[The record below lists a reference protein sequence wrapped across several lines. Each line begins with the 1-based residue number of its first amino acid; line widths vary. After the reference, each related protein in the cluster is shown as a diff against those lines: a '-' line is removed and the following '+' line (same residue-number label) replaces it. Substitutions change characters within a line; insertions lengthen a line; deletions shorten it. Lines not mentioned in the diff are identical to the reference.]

1 MRHQAR
7 FLAALWTGCLA
18 ASLIW
23 NLHEQREKSVEIAR
37 ISAQV
42 TFDNDVLYRRWA
54 AQQGGLYVLVS
65 EQAPPNPYL
74 DVPDRDVTTT
84 SGLSLTLLNPAYLA
98 RQVNQLAQ
106 KSRGSRGHLTSLK
119 PLRPENAPD
128 AFEAAAL
135 ASFENGVKE
144 VSVFES
150 KDGRQDLRLMRPFL
164 IEKPCLRCHSQQG
177 YHEGD
182 IRGGISVSVPME
194 PILAIERPQVART
207 SIAHGLVWLLGVVG
221 LTLWGRGLEKHTAAR
236 ERAEA
241 TARHN
246 AAELEAAF
254 AAMTHGIMVYDAA
267 GAMVHSNAAAR
278 ALYDID
284 PLGVD
289 IEILAKRLSSRR
301 LDGRPIVR
309 EELPT
314 VRALKGEQVLGER
327 FVLTRPDRQ
336 EMVVSF
342 SSAPLQLG
350 GQAIGAVTVC
360 TDITDLIRTQ
370 EALRDANRR
379 KDEFL
384 AVLSHELRNPLAP
397 IRNSLFILD
406 RAVPGGEQ
414 ARRAQAIIDRQV
426 GHLARLVDDLL
437 DVTRIAKNK
446 IRLQCEPLDL
456 TDLVRRTV
464 EDHRSLFEKGEVH
477 IEAALP
483 AERIAVNADRTRLA
497 QVVGNL
503 LQNSAKFTG
512 KGGRTQVS
520 LAVDP
525 ATSQAIIRVADTGVG
540 ISPELLPRLFQP
552 FAQADDTMDRSQGG
566 LGLGLVLVKGLVE
579 LHGGAI
585 SAHSE
590 GIGKGAEFIV
600 RLPLDGA
607 FDVKTPTPVDLSHRA
622 RRVLIIEDLA
632 DAAQSLREALELCG
646 HQVQVAENGP
656 AGLTRAR
663 EFCPEV
669 VLCDIGLPGMDG
681 YEVARAFR
689 ADGVLKDVFLV
700 ALSGYALPEDLQRA
714 AEAGFD
720 RHFAKPPRL
729 DKLEELLSS
738 LRRRSSRTRPTI

>member
-1 MRHQAR
+1 MRHQAC
-7 FLAALWTGCLA
+7 FMAALWTGCLG

-54 AQQGGLYVLVS
+54 AQQGGVYVPVS
-65 EQAPPNPYL
+65 EHTPPNPYL
-74 DVPDRDVTTT
+74 NVPNRDVTTT
-84 SGLSLTLLNPAYLA
+84 AGLPLTLVNPAYMV

-106 KSRGSRGHLTSLK
+106 PGRGSRGHLTSLK

-128 AFEAAAL
+128 AFETAAL
-135 ASFENGVKE
+135 TSLEDGVKE
-144 VSVFES
+144 VSAFES

-164 IEKPCLRCHSQQG
+164 IEKACLRCHAQQG

-182 IRGGISVSVPME
+182 VRGGISVSVPME

-254 AAMTHGIMVYDAA
+254 AAMPHGIMVYDAA
-267 GAMVHSNAAAR
+267 GSMVRTNAAAR

-284 PLGVD
+284 PFGVD
-289 IEILAKRLSSRR
+289 IETLAKRLSSRR

-314 VRALKGEQVLGER
+314 VRALNGEQVLGER

-336 EMVVSF
+336 EMIVSF
-342 SSAPLQLG
+342 SSAALQLG
-350 GQAIGAVTVC
+350 GQAIGAVTVW

-370 EALRDANRR
+370 QALRDADRR

-406 RAVPGGEQ
+406 RAVPGSEQ

-426 GHLARLVDDLL
+426 GHLTHLIDDLL
-437 DVTRIAKNK
+437 DVTRIARNK
-446 IRLQCEPLDL
+446 IRLQCESLDL
-456 TDLVRRTV
+456 TDLVRRTI
-464 EDHRSLFEKGEVH
+464 EDHRSLFEKNEVH
-477 IEAALP
+477 LDVTLP

-503 LQNSAKFTG
+503 LQNAAKFTG
-512 KGGRTQVS
+512 KGGRAQVS
-520 LAVDP
+520 LAVDET
-525 ATSQAIIRVADTGVG
+525 AGRAVIRVADTGVG
-540 ISPELLPRLFQP
+540 ISPELLARLFQP
-552 FAQADDTMDRSQGG
+552 FAQADESMDRSKGG
-566 LGLGLVLVKGLVE
+566 LGLGLALVKGLVE
-579 LHGGAI
+579 LHGGEI
-585 SAHSE
+585 SVHSQ
-590 GIGKGAEFIV
+590 GLGKGTEFVV
-600 RLPLDGA
+600 RLPLDGVL
-607 FDVKTPTPVDLSHRA
+607 DVKTPTPVDSSRRI
-622 RRVLIIEDLA
+622 RRVLIIEDQA

-646 HQVQVAENGP
+646 HEVQVTDNGP
-656 AGLTRAR
+656 AGLSRAR
-663 EFCPEV
+663 EFRPEV

-681 YEVARAFR
+681 YQVARVFR
-689 ADGVLKDVFLV
+689 ADESLKDMFLV

-720 RHFAKPPRL
+720 RHLAKPPRL
-729 DKLEELLSS
+729 DQLEELLSS
-738 LRRRSSRTRPTI
+738 LRRRSSKVRPAG

>member
-1 MRHQAR
+1 M
-7 FLAALWTGCLA
+7 AALWTGCLG

-42 TFDNDVLYRRWA
+42 TFDNDVLYRRWV
-54 AQQGGLYVLVS
+54 AQQGGVYVPVS
-65 EQAPPNPYL
+65 EHTPPNPYL
-74 DVPDRDVTTT
+74 NVPNRDVTTT
-84 SGLSLTLLNPAYLA
+84 AGLPLTLVNPAYMV

-106 KSRGSRGHLTSLK
+106 PGRGSRGHLTSLK

-128 AFEAAAL
+128 AFETAAL
-135 ASFENGVKE
+135 TSLENGVKE
-144 VSVFES
+144 VSAFES

-164 IEKPCLRCHSQQG
+164 IEKACLRCHAQQG

-182 IRGGISVSVPME
+182 VRGGISVSVPME

-254 AAMTHGIMVYDAA
+254 AAMPHGIMVYDAA
-267 GAMVHSNAAAR
+267 GSMVRTNAAAR

-284 PLGVD
+284 PFGVD
-289 IEILAKRLSSRR
+289 IETLAKRLSSRR

-314 VRALKGEQVLGER
+314 VRALNGEQVLGER

-336 EMVVSF
+336 EMIVSF
-342 SSAPLQLG
+342 SSAALQLG
-350 GQAIGAVTVC
+350 GQAIGAVTVW

-370 EALRDANRR
+370 QALRDADRR

-406 RAVPGGEQ
+406 RAVPGSEQ

-426 GHLARLVDDLL
+426 GHLTHLIDDLL
-437 DVTRIAKNK
+437 DVTRIARNK
-446 IRLQCEPLDL
+446 IRLQCESLDL
-456 TDLVRRTV
+456 TDLVRRTI
-464 EDHRSLFEKGEVH
+464 EDHRSLFEKNEVH
-477 IEAALP
+477 LDVTLP

-503 LQNSAKFTG
+503 LQNAAKFTG
-512 KGGRTQVS
+512 KGGRAQVS
-520 LAVDP
+520 LAVDET
-525 ATSQAIIRVADTGVG
+525 AGRAVIRVADTGVG
-540 ISPELLPRLFQP
+540 ISPELLARLFQP
-552 FAQADDTMDRSQGG
+552 FAQADESMDRSKGG
-566 LGLGLVLVKGLVE
+566 LGLGLALVKGLVE
-579 LHGGAI
+579 LHGGEI
-585 SAHSE
+585 SVHSQ
-590 GIGKGAEFIV
+590 GLGKGTEFVV
-600 RLPLDGA
+600 RLPLDGVL
-607 FDVKTPTPVDLSHRA
+607 DVKTPTPVDSSRRI
-622 RRVLIIEDLA
+622 RRVLIIEDQA

-646 HQVQVAENGP
+646 HEVQVTDNGP
-656 AGLTRAR
+656 AGLSRAR
-663 EFCPEV
+663 EFRPEV

-681 YEVARAFR
+681 YQVARVFR
-689 ADGVLKDVFLV
+689 ADESLKDMFLV

-720 RHFAKPPRL
+720 RHLAKPPRL
-729 DKLEELLSS
+729 DQLEELLSS
-738 LRRRSSRTRPTI
+738 LHRRSSKVRPAG

>member
-1 MRHQAR
+1 M
-7 FLAALWTGCLA
+7 AALWTGCLG

-54 AQQGGLYVLVS
+54 AQQGGVYVPVS
-65 EQAPPNPYL
+65 EHTPPNPYL
-74 DVPDRDVTTT
+74 NVPNRDVTTT
-84 SGLSLTLLNPAYLA
+84 AGLPLTLVNPAYMV

-106 KSRGSRGHLTSLK
+106 PGRGSRGHLTSLK

-128 AFEAAAL
+128 AFETAAL
-135 ASFENGVKE
+135 TSLENGVKE
-144 VSVFES
+144 VSAFES

-164 IEKPCLRCHSQQG
+164 IEKACLRCHAQQG

-182 IRGGISVSVPME
+182 VRGGISVSVPME

-254 AAMTHGIMVYDAA
+254 AAMPHGIMVYDAA
-267 GAMVHSNAAAR
+267 GSMVRTNAAAR

-284 PLGVD
+284 PFGVD
-289 IEILAKRLSSRR
+289 IETLAKRLSSRR

-314 VRALKGEQVLGER
+314 VRALNGEQVLGER

-336 EMVVSF
+336 EMIVSF
-342 SSAPLQLG
+342 SSAALQLG
-350 GQAIGAVTVC
+350 GQAIGAVTVW

-370 EALRDANRR
+370 QALRDADRR

-406 RAVPGGEQ
+406 RAVPGSEQ

-426 GHLARLVDDLL
+426 GHLTHLIDDLL
-437 DVTRIAKNK
+437 DVTRIARNK
-446 IRLQCEPLDL
+446 IRLQCESLDL
-456 TDLVRRTV
+456 TDLVRRTI
-464 EDHRSLFEKGEVH
+464 EDHRSLFEKNEVH
-477 IEAALP
+477 LDVTLP

-503 LQNSAKFTG
+503 LQNAAKFTG
-512 KGGRTQVS
+512 KGGRAQVS
-520 LAVDP
+520 LAVDET
-525 ATSQAIIRVADTGVG
+525 AGRAVIRVADTGVG
-540 ISPELLPRLFQP
+540 ISPELLARLFQP
-552 FAQADDTMDRSQGG
+552 FAQADESMDRSKGG
-566 LGLGLVLVKGLVE
+566 LGLGLALVKGLVE
-579 LHGGAI
+579 LHGGEI
-585 SAHSE
+585 SVHSQ
-590 GIGKGAEFIV
+590 GLGKGAEFVV
-600 RLPLDGA
+600 RLPLDGVL
-607 FDVKTPTPVDLSHRA
+607 DVKTPTPVDSSRRI
-622 RRVLIIEDLA
+622 RRVLIIEDQA

-646 HQVQVAENGP
+646 HEVQVTDNGP
-656 AGLTRAR
+656 AGLSRAR
-663 EFCPEV
+663 EFRPEV

-681 YEVARAFR
+681 YQVARVFR
-689 ADGVLKDVFLV
+689 ADESLKDIFLV

-720 RHFAKPPRL
+720 RHLAKPPRL
-729 DKLEELLSS
+729 DQLEELLSS
-738 LRRRSSRTRPTI
+738 LRRRSSKVRPAG